1 MSTDLRCTVF
11 LPSLKQQC
19 VVNPFVQSVIVISW
33 DPSMLAATTQGSA
46 SVEMAP
52 LGRSVRTACLDTA
65 GDKVAPVSRGVR
77 GCVKVKLNER

>member
-1 MSTDLRCTVF
+1 MCCVVF

-19 VVNPFVQSVIVISW
+19 LVNPFVQSVTVTSW
-33 DPSMLAATTQGSA
+33 GPSTPAATRQGTA
-46 SVEMAP
+46 SVGMAP
-52 LGRSVRTACLDTA
+52 LGRSARTACLDTA